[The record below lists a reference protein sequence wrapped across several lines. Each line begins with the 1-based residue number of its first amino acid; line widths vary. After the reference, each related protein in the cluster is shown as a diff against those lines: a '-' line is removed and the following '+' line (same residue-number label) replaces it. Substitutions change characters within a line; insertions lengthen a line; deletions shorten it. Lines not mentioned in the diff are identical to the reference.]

1 MATTTTPVRQNTTD
15 VGHEMPQHTRRRR
28 DVIAMLSL
36 PLIVAVVA
44 LAQISEGGT
53 LRALLQ
59 PTAALVVFGGTMAAM
74 LLSYPSALLRRTL
87 RALSGVFRVG
97 IAPDKAMVHRF
108 EVLAVQARRHGALS
122 LEGEIPA
129 NDTSFLSRALQ
140 LVVDGIDPVYARQ
153 TLESY
158 NEARETADLEC
169 AEVLESAAGYAPT
182 LGIVGTVMGLI
193 QVLKQLGA
201 PAEMGQGLAVAF
213 IATLYG
219 VGLANLFLIPLA
231 TRLRALARS
240 AAVTRELI
248 IDAAVAIRTGVHP
261 RLVSTQLEGYIR
273 SGERPVGFW
282 GD

>member
-1 MATTTTPVRQNTTD
+1 MFTPTAPVRQNTTD
-15 VGHEMPQHTRRRR
+15 VGHETPHRLRRRR
-28 DVIAMLSL
+28 DVVALLSL

-53 LRALLQ
+53 LRALVQ
-59 PTAALVVFGGTMAAM
+59 PTAALVVFGGTVAAM
-74 LLSYPSALLRRTL
+74 LLSYPSELLRRTL
-87 RALSGVFRVG
+87 RAVGSVFHVGV
-97 IAPDKAMVHRF
+97 APNTAMVHRF

-122 LEGEIPA
+122 LEGEIPE

-140 LVVDGIDPVYARQ
+140 LVVDGIDPAYARR
-153 TLESY
+153 TLEAY
-158 NEARETADLEC
+158 NDARESADLEC

-193 QVLKQLGA
+193 QVLKQLSA
-201 PAEMGQGLAVAF
+201 PAAMGEGLAVAF
-213 IATLYG
+213 VATLYG

-231 TRLRALARS
+231 TRLRAHARS

-248 IDAAVAIRTGVHP
+248 VEAAVAIRTGVHP
-261 RLVSTQLEGYIR
+261 RLVSTQLEGYVR